1 MPAFTTYQKSKNST
15 LMEDQQEIEPKNTE
29 TKLTKQQLKNKK
41 KREASKKKKL
51 LQKDERCKVIT
62 VLVILLK
69 LVTLMFNM
77 KNNLSV
83 HSKFM

>member
-1 MPAFTTYQKSKNST
+1 MPSFTYQKSKNST
-15 LMEDQQEIEPKNTE
+15 LMEDQQGIEPKNAE

-83 HSKFM
+83 RTKFI